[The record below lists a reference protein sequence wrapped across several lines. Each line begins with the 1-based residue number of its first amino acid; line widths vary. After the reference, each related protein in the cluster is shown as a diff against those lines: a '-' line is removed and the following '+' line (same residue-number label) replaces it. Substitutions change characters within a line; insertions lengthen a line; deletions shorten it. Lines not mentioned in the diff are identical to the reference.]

1 METPS
6 RPHVLTRAV
15 RIAGGTATTLTGVA
29 LLVLPGP
36 GIVLIV
42 AGLGILR
49 KETAPQ
55 VMRAARRRGRGLRR
69 RASRHGAPGG
79 PIPVAPST

>member
-42 AGLGILR
+42 AGLGILGKDIPMAAR
-49 KETAPQ
+49 LQQRMMTHAK
-55 VMRAARRRGRGLRR
+55 RAASGAANSARKLRR
-69 RASRHGAPGG
+69 K
-79 PIPVAPST
+79 

>member
-1 METPS
+1 MVETN
-6 RPHVLTRAV
+6 RASLVTKTV

-42 AGLGILR
+42 AGLGILGKDIPMAAR
-49 KETAPQ
+49 LQQRMMTHAK
-55 VMRAARRRGRGLRR
+55 RAASGAANGARKLRR
-69 RASRHGAPGG
+69 K
-79 PIPVAPST
+79 